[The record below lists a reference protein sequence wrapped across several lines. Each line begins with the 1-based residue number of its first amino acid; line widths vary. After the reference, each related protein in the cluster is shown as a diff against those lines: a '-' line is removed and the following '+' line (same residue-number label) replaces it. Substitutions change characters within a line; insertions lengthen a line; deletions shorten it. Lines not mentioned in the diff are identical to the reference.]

1 MGLLEDVLDTQ
12 DKVSQEVALQALLGQ
27 CLVQIRGYALSDVQ
41 QAFHRAWE
49 LIDQIGETPQYFQVM
64 DGLHAFYWLRGEYQ
78 SARAVAEQ
86 NLEASQLGQDPVRFR
101 IAHRQLGCIMMFMG
115 DLLPAA
121 EHLGQS
127 ISDYD
132 LDQER
137 SLTTIYGQSPSSTLN
152 IWLGFT

>member
-1 MGLLEDVLDTQ
+1 LGLLEDVLDTQ

-78 SARAVAEQ
+78 SARSVAEQ
-86 NLEASQLGQDPVRFR
+86 ILRRPNLGRTPSVLE
-101 IAHRQLGCIMMFMG
+101 
-115 DLLPAA
+115 
-121 EHLGQS
+121 
-127 ISDYD
+127 
-132 LDQER
+132 
-137 SLTTIYGQSPSSTLN
+137 SLTANSVA
-152 IWLGFT
+152 